1 MKPKDLAFR
10 LKAYLLQKFRR
21 QYFKD
26 GGEKSFTTYLWSKVD
41 VQYRTVKLILIFQ
54 NSLTCA
60 RFVHLVPPGGI
71 FQQNT
76 SFLFSKLWVVK
87 LYCVFQLN

>member
-21 QYFKD
+21 QYLKD

-41 VQYRTVKLILIFQ
+41 V
-54 NSLTCA
+54 
-60 RFVHLVPPGGI
+60 
-71 FQQNT
+71 
-76 SFLFSKLWVVK
+76 
-87 LYCVFQLN
+87 